1 MRNRTRFPLLSFGI
15 IFALV
20 VCLATPVALAQQAT
34 ASITGLVTDPS
45 GAPIANARVTAKD
58 ADRGTTWPT
67 KTNSEGLYSLPTL
80 PVGRYEVRVESSG
93 FQTAL
98 RPAFQLDINQA
109 ARVDVQM
116 KVGQVSE
123 TVEVSSAAPLLQ
135 TETTQVNTVLA
146 AQAIASLPLET
157 RNYNQLALLI
167 PGSVTTSPCA
177 FNTGPTTFNSRR
189 PYINGNRQQAN
200 YYILDGMHNNELVT
214 NTLPYPPHVPP
225 IHDIH
230 TH

>member
-45 GAPIANARVTAKD
+45 GAPIANASVTAKD

-93 FQTAL
+93 FQTA
-98 RPAFQLDINQA
+98 PHTAFQLDINQT
-109 ARVDVQM
+109 ARVHIQM
-116 KVGQVSE
+116 KVEQLNDKWQVSS
-123 TVEVSSAAPLLQ
+123 TA
-135 TETTQVNTVLA
+135 
-146 AQAIASLPLET
+146 
-157 RNYNQLALLI
+157 
-167 PGSVTTSPCA
+167 
-177 FNTGPTTFNSRR
+177 
-189 PYINGNRQQAN
+189 
-200 YYILDGMHNNELVT
+200 
-214 NTLPYPPHVPP
+214 
-225 IHDIH
+225 
-230 TH
+230 